1 VELVGSEIAF
11 NPVIRFTTASEC
23 IYDNTLAIESTFP
36 KPTDGAITAPY
47 TATKGGDTITVTIS
61 PTDSSFGEDLVLV
74 LTGWVDLDGDQ
85 LIDQFSIAPTLGD
98 DVPLPAMTGQFT
110 VNPPSVP
117 NSGLNTANLP
127 EFVGGDSNRSPT
139 LAEWTS
145 YVVGKQLVFINLDG
159 SVSTLSIASN
169 SSYSTTDSS
178 GNVIS
183 GTYDYD
189 RISDSEGRL
198 TLIEENVTNSYNL
211 TDANGYAL
219 SAVYESDKITTTTN
233 RTVIFTLNFYNTNEI
248 WSASNPTPK
257 AGGLGIHFLR
267 AKDETIS
274 TTNSVSTTSTVTL
287 TGNAEGSLRLYNDSS
302 LLN

>member
-1 VELVGSEIAF
+1 MELVGSEIAF

-36 KPTDGAITAPY
+36 FPTDGAITAPY
-47 TATKGGDTITVTIS
+47 TATKSGDTLTVIIS

-85 LIDQFSIAPTLGD
+85 LIDQFSIVPTLGD
-98 DVPLPAMTGQFT
+98 DFPLPAMTGQFT

-139 LAEWTS
+139 LAEWNS

-159 SVSTLSIASN
+159 NVSTLSISTT

-178 GNVIS
+178 GNAIS

-189 RISDSEGRL
+189 RISDSKGRF
-198 TLIEENVTNSYNL
+198 TLFEENVITSYNL

-233 RTVIFTLNFYNTNEI
+233 RTAIFTFNFYNTNEI
-248 WSASNPTPK
+248 WNASNPTPK

-267 AKDETIS
+267 TKDETIS
-274 TTNSVSTTSTVTL
+274 TVNSVSTTSPVTL
-287 TGNAEGSLRLYNDSS
+287 TGTAEGSLRLYNDSS
-302 LLN
+302 LLK

>member
-11 NPVIRFTTASEC
+11 NPVIRFTTVSEC

-47 TATKGGDTITVTIS
+47 TATKSGDTLTVTIS

-85 LIDQFSIAPTLGD
+85 LIDQFSVAPTLGD
-98 DVPLPAMTGQFT
+98 DFPLPAMTGQFT
-110 VNPPSVP
+110 VNPPTVP

-139 LAEWTS
+139 LAEWNS

-159 SVSTLSIASN
+159 NVSTLSISTT

-178 GNVIS
+178 GNAIS

-189 RISDSEGRL
+189 RISDSKGRF
-198 TLIEENVTNSYNL
+198 TLFEENVITSYNL

-233 RTVIFTLNFYNTNEI
+233 RTAIFTFNFYNTNEI
-248 WSASNPTPK
+248 WNASNPTPK

-267 AKDETIS
+267 TKDETIS
-274 TTNSVSTTSTVTL
+274 TANSVSTTSPVTL
-287 TGNAEGSLRLYNDSS
+287 TGTAEGSLRLYNDSS
-302 LLN
+302 LLK

>member
-1 VELVGSEIAF
+1 MELVGSEIAF

-47 TATKGGDTITVTIS
+47 TATKSGDTLTVTIS
-61 PTDSSFGEDLVLV
+61 PTDSSFGEDLVLA

-85 LIDQFSIAPTLGD
+85 LIDQFSVAPTLGD
-98 DVPLPAMTGQFT
+98 DFPLPAMTGQFT

-139 LAEWTS
+139 LAEWNS

-159 SVSTLSIASN
+159 NVSTLSISTT

-178 GNVIS
+178 GNAIS

-198 TLIEENVTNSYNL
+198 TLFEENVITSYNL
-211 TDANGYAL
+211 TDANGYPL
-219 SAVYESDKITTTTN
+219 TAVYESDKITNTN
-233 RTVIFTLNFYNTNEI
+233 RTAIFTLNFYNTNEI

-267 AKDETIS
+267 TKDETIS
-274 TTNSVSTTSTVTL
+274 TANSVSTTSTVTL
-287 TGNAEGSLRLYNDSS
+287 TGTPEGSLRLYNDSS

>member
-1 VELVGSEIAF
+1 MELVGSEIAF

-36 KPTDGAITAPY
+36 FPTDGAITAPY
-47 TATKGGDTITVTIS
+47 TATKSGDTLTVIIS

-85 LIDQFSIAPTLGD
+85 LIDQFSVAPTLGD
-98 DVPLPAMTGQFT
+98 DFPLPAMTGQFT

-139 LAEWTS
+139 LAEWNS

-159 SVSTLSIASN
+159 NVSTLSISTT

-178 GNVIS
+178 GNAIS

-189 RISDSEGRL
+189 RISDSKGRF
-198 TLIEENVTNSYNL
+198 TLFEENVTTSYNL

-233 RTVIFTLNFYNTNEI
+233 RTAIFTLNFYNTNEI
-248 WSASNPTPK
+248 WNASNPTPK

-267 AKDETIS
+267 TKDETIS
-274 TTNSVSTTSTVTL
+274 TANSVSTTSPVTL
-287 TGNAEGSLRLYNDSS
+287 TGTAEGSLRLYNDSS
-302 LLN
+302 LLK

>member
-1 VELVGSEIAF
+1 MELVGSEIAF

-98 DVPLPAMTGQFT
+98 DFPLPAMTGQFT

-178 GNVIS
+178 GNAIS

-198 TLIEENVTNSYNL
+198 TLFEENVTNSYNL

-233 RTVIFTLNFYNTNEI
+233 RTVIFTLNFYNTNVL
-248 WSASNPTPK
+248 NNNQ
-257 AGGLGIHFLR
+257 FL
-267 AKDETIS
+267 
-274 TTNSVSTTSTVTL
+274 
-287 TGNAEGSLRLYNDSS
+287 
-302 LLN
+302 

>member
-1 VELVGSEIAF
+1 MELVGSEIAF

-36 KPTDGAITAPY
+36 FPTDGAITAPY
-47 TATKGGDTITVTIS
+47 TATKSGDTLTVTIS

-85 LIDQFSIAPTLGD
+85 LIDQFSIVPTLGD
-98 DVPLPAMTGQFT
+98 DFPLPAMTGQFT
-110 VNPPSVP
+110 VNPPSAP

-139 LAEWTS
+139 LAEWNS

-159 SVSTLSIASN
+159 SVSTLSISST

-178 GNVIS
+178 GNAIS

-189 RISDSEGRL
+189 RMRQFQLQIL
-198 TLIEENVTNSYNL
+198 
-211 TDANGYAL
+211 
-219 SAVYESDKITTTTN
+219 
-233 RTVIFTLNFYNTNEI
+233 F
-248 WSASNPTPK
+248 PP
-257 AGGLGIHFLR
+257 HPP
-267 AKDETIS
+267 
-274 TTNSVSTTSTVTL
+274 
-287 TGNAEGSLRLYNDSS
+287 
-302 LLN
+302 

>member
-1 VELVGSEIAF
+1 MELVGSEIAF

-36 KPTDGAITAPY
+36 FPTDGAITAPY
-47 TATKGGDTITVTIS
+47 TATKSGDTLTVTIS

-85 LIDQFSIAPTLGD
+85 LIDQFSVAPTLGD
-98 DVPLPAMTGQFT
+98 DFPLPAMTGQFT

-139 LAEWTS
+139 LAEWNS

-159 SVSTLSIASN
+159 SVSTLSISST

-178 GNVIS
+178 GNAIS

-189 RISDSEGRL
+189 RMSDSEGRL
-198 TLIEENVTNSYNL
+198 TIFEENVTTSYNL

-233 RTVIFTLNFYNTNEI
+233 RTAIFTLNFYNTNEI

-257 AGGLGIHFLR
+257 AG
-267 AKDETIS
+267 
-274 TTNSVSTTSTVTL
+274 
-287 TGNAEGSLRLYNDSS
+287 
-302 LLN
+302 

>member
-1 VELVGSEIAF
+1 MELVGSEIAF

-47 TATKGGDTITVTIS
+47 TATKSGDTLTVTIS

-85 LIDQFSIAPTLGD
+85 LIDQFSIVPTLGD
-98 DVPLPAMTGQFT
+98 DFPLPAMTGQFT
-110 VNPPSVP
+110 VNPPTVP

-139 LAEWTS
+139 LAEWNS

-159 SVSTLSIASN
+159 NVSTLSISTT

-178 GNVIS
+178 GNAIS

-189 RISDSEGRL
+189 RISDSKGRF
-198 TLIEENVTNSYNL
+198 TLFEENVITSYNL

-233 RTVIFTLNFYNTNEI
+233 RTAIFTFNFYNTNEI
-248 WSASNPTPK
+248 WNASNPTPK

-267 AKDETIS
+267 TKDETIS
-274 TTNSVSTTSTVTL
+274 TANSVSTTSPVTL
-287 TGNAEGSLRLYNDSS
+287 TGTAEGSLRLYNDSS
-302 LLN
+302 LLK

>member
-1 VELVGSEIAF
+1 MELVGSEIAF

-47 TATKGGDTITVTIS
+47 TATKSGDTLTVTIS

-85 LIDQFSIAPTLGD
+85 LIDQFSVAPTLGD
-98 DVPLPAMTGQFT
+98 DFPLPAMTGQFT

-139 LAEWTS
+139 LAEWNS

-159 SVSTLSIASN
+159 NVSTLSISTT
-169 SSYSTTDSS
+169 SSYSTTDLS
-178 GNVIS
+178 GNPIS

-189 RISDSEGRL
+189 RISDSEGRF
-198 TLIEENVTNSYNL
+198 TLFEENVITSYNL

-219 SAVYESDKITTTTN
+219 SAVYETDKITTTTN
-233 RTVIFTLNFYNTNEI
+233 RTAIFTLNFYNTNEI

-267 AKDETIS
+267 TKDETIS
-274 TTNSVSTTSTVTL
+274 TANSVSTTSPVTL
-287 TGNAEGSLRLYNDSS
+287 TGTPEGSLRLYNDSS

>member
-47 TATKGGDTITVTIS
+47 TATKSGDTLTVTIS

-85 LIDQFSIAPTLGD
+85 LIDQFSVAPTLGD
-98 DVPLPAMTGQFT
+98 DFPLPAMTGQFT
-110 VNPPSVP
+110 VNPPTVP

-139 LAEWTS
+139 LAEWNS

-159 SVSTLSIASN
+159 SVSTLSISST

-178 GNVIS
+178 GNAIS

-189 RISDSEGRL
+189 RISDSKGRF
-198 TLIEENVTNSYNL
+198 TLFEENVITSYNL

-233 RTVIFTLNFYNTNEI
+233 RTAIFTFNFYNTNEI
-248 WSASNPTPK
+248 WNASNPTPK

-267 AKDETIS
+267 TKDETIS
-274 TTNSVSTTSTVTL
+274 TANSVSTTSPVTL
-287 TGNAEGSLRLYNDSS
+287 TGTAEGSLRLYNDSS
-302 LLN
+302 LLK